1 MASAADPAISNGDS
15 FECFMITPPLPAHKP
30 HSQTTTQLD
39 TPFKNPSLEEV
50 SCIEVTD
57 QTHPLFG
64 RRFQVI
70 SVSTSLN
77 ASGHVFVR
85 YREKAVLRIPIT
97 ATNLAPSSITT
108 RTKLTS
114 QALEEFISL
123 ANQYEVLCQSDHRT
137 SGEDSPLTSGN
148 KSSRAS
154 RRSSRR

>member
-1 MASAADPAISNGDS
+1 MRTSGRMSYAVSLCDL
-15 FECFMITPPLPAHKP
+15 TPPLPKHKP

-70 SVSTSLN
+70 SVSTPLN
-77 ASGHVFVR
+77 TSGHVFVR
-85 YREKAVLRIPIT
+85 YREKAVLQIPIT
-97 ATNLAPSSITT
+97 ATNLAPSPIAT

-123 ANQYEVLCQSDHRT
+123 ANQYEVLCQSNHRT
-137 SGEDSPLTSGN
+137 SGDDSPLTSGN
-148 KSSRAS
+148 KSSRTS

>member
-1 MASAADPAISNGDS
+1 MSN
-15 FECFMITPPLPAHKP
+15 TRPLNGLIGL
-30 HSQTTTQLD
+30 TTTQLD

-70 SVSTSLN
+70 SVSTPLN
-77 ASGHVFVR
+77 TSGHVFVR
-85 YREKAVLRIPIT
+85 YREKAVLQIPIT
-97 ATNLAPSSITT
+97 ATNLAPSPITT

-123 ANQYEVLCQSDHRT
+123 ADQYEVLCQSNHRT
-137 SGEDSPLTSGN
+137 SGDDSPLTSGN
-148 KSSRAS
+148 KSSRTS